1 MQLTII
7 LHPVRLIRQN
17 HRASCIIRRRRLVT
31 QWKMGNRL
39 RRRRPK
45 PSLEVMASW
54 KDGQFPLSLWS
65 LSLSLYRSLDSNNI
79 KSFLFFNYMVAVA
92 LHCVAAVYWML
103 VSEED
108 GEIST
113 RDCVFV
119 CYRLIGFLLSF
130 FFSFFFNTKYW
141 FSVEL

>member
-1 MQLTII
+1 MQLIII
-7 LHPVRLIRQN
+7 LHPVRLIRRS

-54 KDGQFPLSLWS
+54 KDGPFP

-130 FFSFFFNTKYW
+130 SFLFFLFNTKYW